1 MGADLVN
8 MHLIRKF
15 NNGVRFLLCSIDIYS
30 KCAWVIPLK
39 GKKTIT
45 ITNAFRKISK
55 ESNKNQKKYGQIK
68 AVNFTVDQ

>member
-15 NNGVRFLLCSIDIYS
+15 NNGVRFLLCGIDIYS
-30 KCAWVIPLK
+30 KYVWAIPLK
-39 GKKTIT
+39 GKKRIA

-55 ESNKNQKKYGQIK
+55 ESNKNQTKYGQIK